1 MLISNQKEFQNLR
14 LQGEKTNEL
23 KALINLK
30 SSILC
35 SCASS
40 DCHIGLHIGCCKQQ
54 KSGTNKTCSRIKM
67 ASKITN
73 LSHFFSTSHLLGKWY
88 FNGGDWK
95 LKCSTGHLVS
105 LFFPAPLSERMST
118 EFHFHLDEL
127 KWYTLRCFNSTYR
140 ALKAKFQ
147 HVVVHIKMAWKRF
160 RSWFPSQFLNN
171 NVFHNFWQSIL
182 Q

>member
-1 MLISNQKEFQNLR
+1 MILFHQELNKL
-14 LQGEKTNEL
+14 KTW
-23 KALINLK
+23 INLK
-30 SSILC
+30 FKHILFAINC
-35 SCASS
+35 PLIAILASTLDVANNRS
-40 DCHIGLHIGCCKQQ
+40 LAQ
-54 KSGTNKTCSRIKM
+54 IKL
-67 ASKITN
+67 AVESATKITN

-88 FNGGDWK
+88 FSGGDWK
-95 LKCSTGHLVS
+95 LNCTGHLVS
-105 LFFPAPLSERMST
+105 LFFPALLSERMST